1 MKTLI
6 IAAGALALTSAAQA
20 QTVIK
25 EQETGV
31 HSAPVAGATPQ
42 ARENPAPDTTMMEQ
56 KTTTTV
62 VEEPKTKV
70 IEERP
75 TGAVRIETAPR

>member
-1 MKTLI
+1 MKALI
-6 IAAGALALTSAAQA
+6 IAAGALAVTTAAHA

-25 EQETGV
+25 EQEAGV
-31 HSAPVAGATPQ
+31 YSAPVAGATPQ
-42 ARENPAPDTTMMEQ
+42 ARERPAPDTTMME
-56 KTTTTV
+56 KRTTTTV
-62 VEEPKTKV
+62 IDEPKTQV